1 MLESAL
7 QNILD
12 QGVLGAILII
22 LFLVFK
28 KFIEQ
33 LFLVVQNN
41 TKALEQ
47 VSSSVKQMQ
56 ESVSRC
62 HERSILQ

>member
-33 LFLVVQNN
+33 LFRVVQNN

-47 VSSSVKQMQ
+47 VSNSVKQMQ
-56 ESVSRC
+56 ESVRRC